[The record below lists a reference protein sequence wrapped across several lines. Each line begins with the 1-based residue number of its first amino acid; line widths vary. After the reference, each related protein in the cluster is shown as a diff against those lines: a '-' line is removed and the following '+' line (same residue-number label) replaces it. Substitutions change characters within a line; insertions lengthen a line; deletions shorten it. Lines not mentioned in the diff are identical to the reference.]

1 MYSFENL
8 KKLFLTDKKFTLK
21 EIKKHFKLNDCDVLI
36 SDLKT
41 LEEEGFI
48 ISLDGYL
55 KLFPKTNYA
64 TGKIVGL
71 SNGYGSFYLNNERYT
86 IHKSDLSTALNNDLC
101 LFLIDKVTH
110 QAKVKKIIKRF
121 NDLIVCEF
129 KNNELQVYGN
139 SLGYTL
145 SIKEK
150 DLKSLVEGTR
160 ALVKITN
167 ENDKLTG
174 NIVEIIGHKD
184 DPDIDLKQIALSKS
198 FDLEFSKDV
207 TTELEK
213 IPNHVIDSE
222 IDERLDLRDK
232 LIYTIDCDNTKDM
245 DDAISIE
252 INEKGNYVLGVHI
265 ADVAHYI
272 KPGSALFN
280 EAYKRGT
287 SVYMLDSVIPMIP
300 KYLSNGICSLN
311 PNVDRLTK
319 SCIMEID
326 QQGNIV
332 DYKIINSVINS
343 KKKMKYSEVNQILE
357 DNINIPS
364 YEPFIDNLKLAK
376 RLNEI
381 LNKQNFK
388 RGYIEFLSTDLEF
401 TLNENNKATEFK
413 TPKQRTA
420 EKIIEN
426 FMLLANQT
434 VAINYCWM
442 PFLFRIHEI
451 PNEEII
457 KNVFEILRKLNY
469 KIPFVHNFD
478 NPKVI
483 QGILKNLSKDENFK
497 IISNLILR
505 GMKKAKYSSENLG
518 HFALAFSKYTHFTS
532 PIRRLCDLIVHILID
547 TYNDKNFEIDKQLDD
562 LEKFL
567 TEASVQASLKER
579 KAEEAEKEANMM
591 KMAEYMEDHIGEYFN
606 GKIVNISSSY
616 IIVETSDNIIGKVLL
631 SNIKGDFYQ
640 FNNDSLNLFGKKTKE
655 FLNIGDNVRIKVLNA
670 SKEFRTIDFEIVEK
684 INCKPKTLSFKKA

>member
-1 MYSFENL
+1 MYNFENL
-8 KKLFLTDKKFTLK
+8 KQLFLTDKKYTLK
-21 EIKKHFKLNDCDVLI
+21 EIKKHFNLDNYEILL

-41 LEEEGFI
+41 LEEQGFI
-48 ISLDGYL
+48 ISIDGYL

-71 SNGYGSFYLNNERYT
+71 NNGYGSFYLNNEKYT
-86 IHKSDLSTALNNDLC
+86 IHKSDLNNALYNDLC
-101 LFLIDKVTH
+101 LFLIDKITH

-121 NDLIVCEF
+121 NDLVVCEF
-129 KNNELQVYGN
+129 KNNQLQIYGN
-139 SLGYTL
+139 SLGYT
-145 SIKEK
+145 IDVK
-150 DLKSLVEGTR
+150 DNQIKSLIEGSR
-160 ALVKITN
+160 VLVKIN
-167 ENDKLTG
+167 NNSEKLTG
-174 NIVEIIGHKD
+174 DVVEIIGHKD

-198 FDLEFSKDV
+198 FELEFSKDV
-207 TTELEK
+207 MNELET
-213 IPNHVIDSE
+213 IPNQVL
-222 IDERLDLRDK
+222 DEELENRLDLRDK

-252 INEKGNYVLGVHI
+252 LNEKGNYVLGVHI
-265 ADVAHYI
+265 ADVSHYI
-272 KPGSALFN
+272 KPDSALFN

-287 SVYMLDSVIPMIP
+287 SVYMLNSVIPMIP

-326 QQGNIV
+326 QLGNVV
-332 DYKIINSVINS
+332 DYKIVDSVINS

-357 DNINIPS
+357 DGINIPS
-364 YEPFIDNLKLAK
+364 YEPFIDNLKLAQN
-376 RLNEI
+376 LNNV
-381 LNKQNFK
+381 LNKQNIK
-388 RGYIEFLSTDLEF
+388 RGYIEFLSTDLEVV
-401 TLNENNKATEFK
+401 LNEDNKATNFK
-413 TPKQRTA
+413 IPKQRSA
-420 EKIIEN
+420 EKMIEN

-451 PNEEII
+451 PDEEII

-547 TYNDKNFEIDKQLDD
+547 TYNNKNFELDKQLEN
-562 LEKFL
+562 LENFL
-567 TEASVQASLKER
+567 TEASIQASLKER

-591 KMAEYMEDHIGEYFN
+591 KMAEYMEEHIGEYFN
-606 GKIVNISSSY
+606 GKIISISSSG
-616 IIVETSDNIIGKVLL
+616 ITVETSDNIIGKVLF

-640 FNNDSLNLFGKKTKE
+640 FNDDTFSLLGKKTKE
-655 FLNIGDNVRIKVLNA
+655 LLSIGDNVRIKVLNA

-684 INCKPKTLSFKKA
+684 LEHKPKTLSFKKA